1 MMTKNKPA
9 RNSDRLFSDIF
20 MPEETLA
27 VRREVRQFAEDVL
40 HPVAHEINTTP
51 EAVSAFRR
59 DIFDQMAA
67 AGIYTLPYAA
77 EFGGRGLEFPTLA
90 TFVAMEE
97 MAYFVPGLTSALY
110 DGQAILVGKT
120 LEASPGA
127 MRDLWLP
134 KLVRGEFIGSFATS
148 EPAAS
153 TDLSVRSIQTVAQET
168 VGGWL
173 VSGRKRWIT
182 NSSIG
187 DICLTLCR
195 TGESLTMLLIDL
207 HAEGVRVGAPD
218 RKMGNHAQLTSD
230 IWFDDVFVPAE
241 NVVGEIG
248 GGLRTALGAL
258 ALGRMGVGAM
268 GTGMAQAAFDYAV
281 AHMQRRE
288 VFGQKLGAFQH
299 WQFRFADHATG
310 IENAR
315 SLYLKAAFRHDRTP
329 GDVEPQAAMAK
340 IAGSELAV
348 NVSRDAIQVCG
359 GYGFV
364 RELSATGETFPLES
378 IYRDAKIGEIYEG
391 ANEVQR
397 VIIARAILG
406 RAITG

>member
-1 MMTKNKPA
+1 MLTDRPA
-9 RNSDRLFSDIF
+9 RNADRLFSDIF
-20 MPEETLA
+20 LPAETCA
-27 VRREVRQFAEDVL
+27 IRAEVRQFADDVL
-40 HPVAHEINTTP
+40 QPVAHEINTTP
-51 EAVSAFRR
+51 ESVAAFRR
-59 DIFDQMAA
+59 DIFRQMVD
-67 AGIYTLPYAA
+67 AGIYRIPYAA

-90 TFVAMEE
+90 TFTAMEE
-97 MAYFVPGLTSALY
+97 LAYYVPGLTSALY
-110 DGQAILVGKT
+110 DGQAVLVGKT
-120 LEASPGA
+120 LEANPGP

-134 KLVRGEFIGSFATS
+134 RLVRGEFIGSFATS

-153 TDLSVRSIQTVAQET
+153 TDLSARSMQTIATQT
-168 VGGWL
+168 ADGWR

-195 TGESLTMLLIDL
+195 TGDNLTMLVIDL
-207 HAEGVRVGAPD
+207 HADGVKVGAPD

-230 IWFDDVFVPAE
+230 IWFDDVLVPTE
-241 NVVGEIG
+241 NVIGAIG
-248 GGLRTALGAL
+248 GGLRVALGAL

-268 GTGMAQAAFDYAV
+268 GTSMAQAAFDYAV
-281 AHMQRRE
+281 QHMQRRE

-315 SLYLKAAFRHDRTP
+315 SLYQKAAFRHDRTP
-329 GDVEPQAAMAK
+329 SDVEPQAAMAK

-348 NVSRDAIQVCG
+348 EVSRDAIQVCG
-359 GYGFV
+359 AYGFI

-397 VIIARAILG
+397 VIIARAVLG
-406 RAITG
+406 RSITG